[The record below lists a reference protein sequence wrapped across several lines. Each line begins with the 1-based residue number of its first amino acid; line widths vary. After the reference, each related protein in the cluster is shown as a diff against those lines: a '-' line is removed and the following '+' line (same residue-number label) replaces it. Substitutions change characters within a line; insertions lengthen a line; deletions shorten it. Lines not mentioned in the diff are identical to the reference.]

1 MASDSQQL
9 RQRRYRLHKSG
20 IHDECKPDRD
30 CRSPKTAAPPIVES
44 PSFVES
50 ASLSPREAME
60 RELNRV
66 ITRLDVLH
74 QALAERPLD
83 VALLAELRGQSRAL
97 VSLSTALGELGPA
110 APVVPLKENPL
121 EALRRR
127 REEQRARGR
136 EYVAEHGPTVL

>member
-1 MASDSQQL
+1 MAQDSQQL

-20 IHDECKPDRD
+20 IHDECKPDRE
-30 CRSPKTAAPPIVES
+30 CRSPKQAAPPIVES
-44 PSFVES
+44 LP
-50 ASLSPREAME
+50 LSPREAME

-66 ITRLDVLH
+66 IARLDVLH

-83 VALLAELRGQSRAL
+83 VELLAELRGQARVLTSLTAAL
-97 VSLSTALGELGPA
+97 AKLGPA

-127 REEQRARGR
+127 RAEQREGQRRKFAQDNPSEPFYG
-136 EYVAEHGPTVL
+136 

>member
-1 MASDSQQL
+1 MAQDSDQL
-9 RQRRYRLHKSG
+9 RQRRHRLHKSG
-20 IHDECKPDRD
+20 IHDECKPDRE
-30 CRSPKTAAPPIVES
+30 CRSGRKATPIVVE
-44 PSFVES
+44 PSE
-50 ASLSPREAME
+50 LSPRDAME

-66 ITRLDVLH
+66 IARLDVLDR
-74 QALAERPLD
+74 ALAERPLD
-83 VALLAELRGQSRAL
+83 VALLAESRGQSRAL
-97 VSLSTALGELGPA
+97 VSLSTALGKLAPA